1 METERRILIY
11 FDELVTLLARTYKM
25 TFDKRI
31 YSPNDILSSMQG
43 ITPVDAMVIPCKVG
57 DLVWGIRKYNR
68 GRKVKQGIVQQMFF
82 GEDMRLCICV
92 TGACRGEWGKTIFAT
107 KEEADAMLA
116 KIEEG
121 ESCGN

>member
-1 METERRILIY
+1 MSVIE
-11 FDELVTLLARTYKM
+11 
-25 TFDKRI
+25 
-31 YSPNDILSSMQG
+31 
-43 ITPVDAMVIPCKVG
+43 IPCRMG
-57 DLVWGIRKYNR
+57 DVVWGIRKYNG
-68 GRKVKQGIVQQMFF
+68 GRKVKQGIVKQMFF